1 VASARD
7 SDKCHTKR
15 EHRVRYNCSITVL
28 ETPVA
33 AAERLALLAQERA
46 PYAEQER
53 RLAPDLVDELARAGL
68 FRLLVPEAVGG
79 SEASPVTMVES
90 VEALARGDAS
100 AAWCV
105 AVAATS
111 GLLLAYL
118 PEPAAATVFDRP
130 DVVLGGV
137 FAPRGRARI
146 EGDGFRVSGR
156 WPFASGSSHC
166 DWLMGGCLVE
176 SPSGELLTRP
186 GGMPDIRLM
195 LAPASEVVIHDTW
208 HVTGLRGTG
217 SNDIEFD
224 GLLIP
229 RELTGS
235 VFTEPPVQPGA
246 LYLFPLFGLLA
257 VAIAAVALGN
267 ARGALDELIVLASE
281 KTPTG
286 SRRRLA
292 ERATVQAEVA
302 EAEAS
307 LRAARAFLLDEVTR
321 AWTLAGEHGEVAVS
335 ERLSLRLAATHA
347 ASAAARVVES
357 VYRLGGGSVI
367 YESSPLQRRFRDA
380 HVATQHMLVA
390 PATWELGGRLVLGL
404 ESDVSQL

>member
-1 VASARD
+1 M
-7 SDKCHTKR
+7 
-15 EHRVRYNCSITVL
+15 L
-28 ETPVA
+28 ETPLA

-46 PYAEQER
+46 PYAEHER
-53 RLAPDLVDELARAGL
+53 RLAPDVVDELANAGL
-68 FRLLVPEAVGG
+68 FRLCVPAAVGG
-79 SEASPVTMVES
+79 AEASPVTLVES

-105 AVAATS
+105 AIAATS

-118 PEPAAATVFDRP
+118 PEHAAADVFARP
-130 DVVLGGV
+130 DTVLGGV

-146 EGDGFRVSGR
+146 EGDKFRVSGR

-176 SPSGELLTRP
+176 SPSGELVTRP

-208 HVTGLRGTG
+208 HVAGLRGTG
-217 SNDIEFD
+217 SNDMEFAD
-224 GLLIP
+224 LRIP
-229 RELTGS
+229 HELTGS
-235 VFTEPPVQPGA
+235 VFTEPPIQPGA

-257 VAIAAVALGN
+257 VAIAAVTLGN

-286 SRRRLA
+286 SRRRLG

-321 AWTLAGEHGEVAVS
+321 AWTLAGERGEVAVP

-347 ASAAARVVES
+347 ASTAARVVEA
-357 VYRLGGGSVI
+357 VYRLGGGSAI

-390 PATWELGGRLVLGL
+390 PSTLELSGRLLLGL
-404 ESDVSQL
+404 ETDVSQL

>member
-1 VASARD
+1 M
-7 SDKCHTKR
+7 
-15 EHRVRYNCSITVL
+15 L

-33 AAERLALLAQERA
+33 AAERLAPLAQERA

-79 SEASPVTMVES
+79 SEASPVTLVES

-105 AVAATS
+105 AIAATS

-118 PEPAAATVFDRP
+118 PEPAAAAVFDRP

-137 FAPRGRARI
+137 FAPRGRARM
-146 EGDGFRVSGR
+146 EGDAFRVRGR
-156 WPFASGSSHC
+156 WPFGSGSSHC
-166 DWLMGGCLVE
+166 DWLMGGCVVE

-186 GGMPDIRLM
+186 GGIPDIRLM

-292 ERATVQAEVA
+292 ERATVQAKVA

-390 PATWELGGRLVLGL
+390 PATWELGGRLLLGL
-404 ESDVSQL
+404 ETDVSQL